1 MCVVNEHAPLKTKFV
16 SRNQVPYMNS
26 ELRKARNMWRG
37 KHFRNRSNKQYR
49 AMYIKWRNKVVKL
62 HKKSIKTY
70 FRQRCD
76 NQNGNKKFFKTIKP
90 FLSEK
95 ISNSCGNKIIL
106 KEDNCIL
113 SQSQDVAD
121 VFNKYF
127 SSVAN
132 YDGVPDGVDNL
143 IFREAIEK
151 HNSHDGIRLI
161 KAKIPP
167 TTEFDFKCISE
178 DTVFKYIK
186 QLEGNKAVGHDG
198 LSSKFIKLSGKLL
211 AMPLCELF
219 NRCVMSSQFPVDMK
233 LAEIS
238 PVFKKIESL
247 FKENYRSVNV
257 ISKIF
262 ERVLAD
268 QLMIHFDNLLSVH
281 LSANRKGYCCQH
293 AILQS
298 TEYWRRA
305 LDEGQN
311 VGTIAMDLSKA
322 FDKMPHALLIAK
334 LHAYNVSPAA
344 CNFIISYL
352 KNRLQRVKVQGVRS
366 EWTTI
371 NRGVPQGSVLGPLL
385 FNIFINDLFIVPM
398 CSNIVNYPDDNH
410 ICYKN
415 KSTEVLCEVL
425 RLDTNN
431 AISWFEQN
439 YMDANPN
446 KFQGIILG
454 KDVPQSIALTAQD
467 YEIPLS
473 NHLKVLGVTLD
484 DKLKFDIHIDS
495 ICLSA
500 SRQINALKRL
510 SKFLDESSRV
520 LIYKSFVLSTFSYSP
535 ITWIFCGKRNSLKLE
550 KLQERALRFV
560 FSDFTSTYEE
570 LLKRGNFLPL
580 WIYRLKFL
588 AIEVYKCVKNLNPPY
603 LNDLFIHKNINY
615 DLRDKHK
622 MEQPKFNT
630 KTFGYRSFKHYGSK
644 LWNSLP
650 IDVKC
655 SNSIQEF
662 RAKITKWCFTISLN
676 DFRLILV
683 AYTLYR
689 CVIVWCTR
697 V

>member
-1 MCVVNEHAPLKTKFV
+1 MCK
-16 SRNQVPYMNS
+16 
-26 ELRKARNMWRG
+26 
-37 KHFRNRSNKQYR
+37 
-49 AMYIKWRNKVVKL
+49 
-62 HKKSIKTY
+62 
-70 FRQRCD
+70 
-76 NQNGNKKFFKTIKP
+76 QNGNKKFFKTTKP

-95 ISNSCGNKIIL
+95 ISNSCGNKIII

-121 VFNKYF
+121 VFNRYF

-178 DTVFKYIK
+178 DKVFKYIK

-219 NRCVMSSQFPVDMK
+219 SRCVMSSQFPVDMK

-247 FKENYRSVNV
+247 LKENDRSVNV
-257 ISKIF
+257 RTVISKLF
-262 ERVLAD
+262 ERVLTD
-268 QLMIHFDNLLSVH
+268 QLMIHFDNLLHVH
-281 LSANRKGYCCQH
+281 LSAYRKGYNCQH
-293 AILQS
+293 AILQL

-322 FDKMPHALLIAK
+322 FDKIPHALLNAK
-334 LHAYNVSPAA
+334 LLVYNVSPAA

-398 CSNIVNYPDDNH
+398 CSNIVNYADDNH
-410 ICYKN
+410 ICHKK

-446 KFQGIILG
+446 KF
-454 KDVPQSIALTAQD
+454 
-467 YEIPLS
+467 
-473 NHLKVLGVTLD
+473 
-484 DKLKFDIHIDS
+484 
-495 ICLSA
+495 
-500 SRQINALKRL
+500 
-510 SKFLDESSRV
+510 RV
-520 LIYKSFVLSTFSYSP
+520 
-535 ITWIFCGKRNSLKLE
+535 
-550 KLQERALRFV
+550 
-560 FSDFTSTYEE
+560 
-570 LLKRGNFLPL
+570 
-580 WIYRLKFL
+580 
-588 AIEVYKCVKNLNPPY
+588 
-603 LNDLFIHKNINY
+603 
-615 DLRDKHK
+615 
-622 MEQPKFNT
+622 
-630 KTFGYRSFKHYGSK
+630 
-644 LWNSLP
+644 
-650 IDVKC
+650 
-655 SNSIQEF
+655 
-662 RAKITKWCFTISLN
+662 
-676 DFRLILV
+676 
-683 AYTLYR
+683 
-689 CVIVWCTR
+689 
-697 V
+697 